1 MGIRY
6 LNRFLLDKCT
16 RKSIH
21 KIHLKFL
28 ENKTLVIDTSIYLYK
43 FVNENALLENMYLFI
58 SILKHYKIKPI
69 FIFDGKPPIE
79 KKELLIQRYIEKK
92 EAEKKYMNLKSII
105 TDMSINNITNEEK
118 KEIMMELEN
127 LKRQFARITEN
138 DITQVKQL
146 MEAYGVVYYDAPS
159 EADQL
164 CAYLVNKEKAWGC
177 ISDDMDMF
185 LYGCPYVIRNISL
198 TNHTAMIYDTVSILE
213 DLDMSKKNFIEIM
226 VLSGTDYNI
235 KTNTSLL
242 QTMNFYNDY
251 IKYTKVCKKSEL
263 KPLEFYV
270 WLIKNTSYIENFKK
284 LLHTYQM
291 FQINYQID
299 LEKWSNVEIQEKP
312 INMNAI
318 QNIMSNEGFVFSNL
332 HKYTPLNIST
342 HIADETSSKLP
353 VTI

>member
-21 KIHLKFL
+21 KIHLRFL
-28 ENKTLVIDTSIYLYK
+28 ENKTIVIDTSIYLYK

-58 SILKHYKIKPI
+58 SILKKYKIKPI

-79 KKELLIQRYIEKK
+79 KKELLIKRCIEKK
-92 EAEKKYMNLKSII
+92 NAEEKYMNLKSII
-105 TDMSINNITNEEK
+105 SDMSINNMTEDEK
-118 KEIMMELEN
+118 KELMLELEN
-127 LKRQFARITEN
+127 LKRQFTRITDN
-138 DITQVKQL
+138 DINQVKQL
-146 MEAYGVVYYDAPS
+146 MDAYGVVYYDAPS

-177 ISDDMDMF
+177 VSDDMDMF
-185 LYGCPYVIRNISL
+185 LYGCSYVIRNISL
-198 TNHTAMIYDTVSILE
+198 TNHTAMLYDTVSILE
-213 DLDMSKKNFIEIM
+213 ELEMSKKNFIEIM

-242 QTMNFYNDY
+242 QTIKLYHEYN
-251 IKYTKVCKKSEL
+251 KYADVCTKSEL

-270 WLIKNTSYIENFKK
+270 WLVKNTSYIENFKK

-291 FQINYQID
+291 FQINYEID
-299 LEKWSNVEIQEKP
+299 LEKWNNIEIQEKP
-312 INMNAI
+312 VNMDAI
-318 QNIMSNEGFVFSNL
+318 KNIMGNEGFVFSNL
-332 HKYTPLNIST
+332 HKCF
-342 HIADETSSKLP
+342 HADIL
-353 VTI
+353 

>member
-6 LNRFLLDKCT
+6 LNRFLLDKCSH
-16 RKSIH
+16 KSIH

-43 FVNENALLENMYLFI
+43 FINENALLENMYLFI
-58 SILKHYKIKPI
+58 SLLKNYKIKPI

-79 KKELLIQRYIEKK
+79 KKELLIKRYIEKK
-92 EAEKKYMNLKSII
+92 EAEKKYMNLKSTI
-105 TDMSINNITNEEK
+105 TDMSINDMTEEEK
-118 KEIMMELEN
+118 KELMMELEN

-146 MEAYGVVYYDAPS
+146 MDAYGVVYFDAPS

-198 TNHTAMIYDTVSILE
+198 INHTAMLYDTVSILE
-213 DLDMSKKNFIEIM
+213 DLEISKKNFIEIM

-251 IKYTKVCKKSEL
+251 NKYSKVCTESEL

-299 LEKWSNVEIQEKP
+299 LEKWSNVEIHEKP
-312 INMNAI
+312 VNMDAI
-318 QNIMSNEGFVFSNL
+318 KNIMVNEGFVFSNI
-332 HKYTPLNIST
+332 HNYN
-342 HIADETSSKLP
+342 HNYKL
-353 VTI
+353 

>member
-6 LNRFLLDKCT
+6 LNRFLLDKCSH
-16 RKSIH
+16 KSIH
-21 KIHLKFL
+21 KIQLKFL

-43 FVNENALLENMYLFI
+43 FINENALLENMYLFI
-58 SILKHYKIKPI
+58 SLLKNYKIKPI

-79 KKELLIQRYIEKK
+79 KKELLIKRYIEKK
-92 EAEKKYMNLKSII
+92 EAEKKYMNLKSTI
-105 TDMSINNITNEEK
+105 TDMSINDMTEEEK
-118 KEIMMELEN
+118 KELMMELEN

-146 MEAYGVVYYDAPS
+146 MDAYGVVYFDAPS

-198 TNHTAMIYDTVSILE
+198 INHTAMLYDTVSILE
-213 DLDMSKKNFIEIM
+213 DLEISKKNFIEIM

-251 IKYTKVCKKSEL
+251 NKYSKVCTESEL

-299 LEKWSNVEIQEKP
+299 LEKWSSIEIHEKP
-312 INMNAI
+312 VNMDAI
-318 QNIMSNEGFVFSNL
+318 KNIMVNEGFVFSNI
-332 HKYTPLNIST
+332 HNYN
-342 HIADETSSKLP
+342 HNYKL
-353 VTI
+353 